1 MWDELWIDCRAA
13 TMRAGADTAYGAI
26 DDAAI
31 AIDRGRIAW
40 AGPRA
45 DLPGKPDALAAMV
58 IACDGAWV
66 TPGLIDCHTH
76 AVFGGDRV
84 GEFEAR
90 LEGASYEE
98 IARAGGGIRST
109 VTATREA
116 SEESLAEAALSRL
129 ETLRRGGVTTVE
141 IKSGYGLD
149 VETELKMLRAAGE
162 AARRAGLHL
171 ERTFLGLHAL
181 PEDYADDRAGYVDL
195 VCQEALPK
203 ACEAGLVD
211 AVDAFCERIGFT
223 AAEVRRVFETAKALG
238 LPVRLHAEQLSDQG
252 GAALAAEFGALS
264 ADHLEFA
271 SEDGIR
277 AMAGAGVAAVLLPGA
292 FYALKE
298 TRKPPVALLRE
309 HGVRIAIATDLNPG
323 SSPLVSPTLAMNM
336 ACTLFGLTPEEAL
349 AGMTRN
355 AAAALGIAGEAGT
368 IETGKRADLALWR
381 ISRPAEIAYWI
392 GLPGPDRLYIAG
404 RNMTAEGTGR
414 KP

>member
-238 LPVRLHAEQLSDQG
+238 LPVRLHAVRLSDQG

-368 IETGKRADLALWR
+368 IETGKRADLAVWDV
-381 ISRPAEIAYWI
+381 SEPAELAYRI
-392 GLPGPDRLYIAG
+392 GFNPLHKRIFAG
-404 RNMTAEGTGR
+404 TS
-414 KP
+414 